1 MENELLLGRFLNE
14 ELTALPDIDLDF
26 PRDVRDVL
34 IPRVHDRYGRDRCAL
49 VAAFATFQVR
59 SAVRDFAK
67 ALGLPPGEIERLA
80 RAVDP
85 WKTRNDIEGDVP
97 RGGSPRWQALV
108 RLARDAWSLPRH
120 QSQHPGGMVISTQP
134 LIDLC
139 PVQPAS
145 MEGRQMVQWD
155 KDSCSDAG
163 FLKIDLLGLG
173 MLSAVERCVDEIAR
187 VRGERIDLSRIPYD
201 DQEVYSRIQDAE
213 TMGVFQIE
221 SRAQMQSLVRTRP
234 ESLDD
239 LTVQV
244 ALVRPGPI
252 QGGAVHPYIER
263 RKRLREDPSYEVPYL
278 HPSLEPVLRDTLGAI
293 VFQDQVLEVA
303 MAFAGFRAGEAEG
316 LRRAMSRRRSEA
328 AIRAYEEKFVTGGMA
343 NGATREVAER
353 VWSQIVGFSGFGF
366 PKAHSAAFGLLAYQS
381 TWLRVHYGPEFL
393 CGLLNEQPMGFY
405 PPDTLVH
412 EAQRQDHGEV
422 PDV

>member
-1 MENELLLGRFLNE
+1 M
-14 ELTALPDIDLDF
+14 
-26 PRDVRDVL
+26 
-34 IPRVHDRYGRDRCAL
+34 
-49 VAAFATFQVR
+49 
-59 SAVRDFAK
+59 RDFAK

-85 WKTRNDIEGDVP
+85 WKERNDIEGDVP
-97 RGGSPRWQALV
+97 EPTRRSPRWDALV
-108 RLARDAWSLPRH
+108 KLARDAWGLPRH

-155 KDSCSDAG
+155 KDSCGDAG

-201 DQEVYSRIQDAE
+201 DQEVYARVQEAE

-221 SRAQMQSLVRTRP
+221 SRAQMQMLKRTRP
-234 ESLDD
+234 ENLDD

-263 RKRLREDPSYEVPYL
+263 RKALRADPSFEIPYE

-303 MAFAGFRAGEAEG
+303 TAFCRLPHGGGGGPAPRDEPQALGGGHPRLRAEV
-316 LRRAMSRRRSEA
+316 RRRRD
-328 AIRAYEEKFVTGGMA
+328 RARRRERGRPSGSGRRSSA
-343 NGATREVAER
+343 SPASASPRRTRPP
-353 VWSQIVGFSGFGF
+353 SGCSPTSRPGCACTTT
-366 PKAHSAAFGLLAYQS
+366 PSSSA
-381 TWLRVHYGPEFL
+381 R
-393 CGLLNEQPMGFY
+393 C
-405 PPDTLVH
+405 
-412 EAQRQDHGEV
+412 
-422 PDV
+422 